1 MSHMMTGIIVYVS
14 RTTFGNPTHINISE
28 NNPNIQKFL
37 HTHTK
42 QTILTFMKCLQSG
55 ISILIFHV

>member
-1 MSHMMTGIIVYVS
+1 MTGIIVYVS

-37 HTHTK
+37 HTQKNNTD
-42 QTILTFMKCLQSG
+42 
-55 ISILIFHV
+55 FHEMFAIWNKYSNIPCFNS